1 MRQGDRGGGVPE
13 WATGNQQRPGGIE
26 KAGTVSEGGGQ
37 ISKGLGHQVT
47 GNLVLS
53 WGR

>member
-1 MRQGDRGGGVPE
+1 MRQGDRGGAFPE

-26 KAGTVSEGGGQ
+26 RAGTVSKGRGQ
-37 ISKGLGHQVT
+37 ISKGLRHQVI
-47 GNLVLS
+47 GNMALS